1 MAALKGLIIKDFQTI
16 KSYKTTILFMIVL
29 FTIGGF
35 LNDDIITFIPV
46 TMPLCFEMLAMS
58 GFSFDN
64 LSNSDTYIRTLP
76 VNKKDIVK
84 ARYIYILLFTLFGS
98 LFGLICTILVQ
109 LLKTKNI
116 GTEILISDLSITS
129 GAFVGIMFVQI
140 FQIPIMYKFGAEK
153 GRIIQLVMI
162 IVLML
167 GISLATTAIMKI
179 WGISLDNLAVMLK
192 DYLIAVLGIMVIL
205 LYILSFVISRRI
217 YERKEI

>member
-1 MAALKGLIIKDFQTI
+1 
-16 KSYKTTILFMIVL
+16 MIVL

>member
-1 MAALKGLIIKDFQTI
+1 
-16 KSYKTTILFMIVL
+16 MIVL

-76 VNKKDIVK
+76 VDKKDIVK

-116 GTEILISDLSITS
+116 GT
-129 GAFVGIMFVQI
+129 
-140 FQIPIMYKFGAEK
+140 MYKFGAEK

>member
-76 VNKKDIVK
+76 VDKKDIVK